1 MLKNVLFLCTGNS
14 CRSQM
19 ADGIINHDFAG
30 QVEAVSAGSE
40 PRGLNPKAVQLMAEI
55 GIDISQNSSDHLST
69 FEEQDFH
76 WVISLCDDADNRC
89 PSVLNEVPRTHI
101 TFDDPPLATGSK
113 EEIMTVYRQV
123 RDQIRAQ
130 LGEFFRQQLKQAQE
144 NL

>member
-40 PRGLNPKAVQLMAEI
+40 PRGLNPKAVQVMAEI
-55 GIDISQNSSDHLST
+55 GIDISNNSSDHISRYERET
-69 FEEQDFH
+69 FDYI
-76 WVISLCDDADNRC
+76 ISLCDDADTQC
-89 PSVLNEVPRTHI
+89 PALISGTARTHI
-101 TFDDPPLATGSK
+101 PFIDPPRATGSE

-123 RDQIRAQ
+123 RDQIRAE
-130 LGEFFRQQLKQAQE
+130 LGEFFRQQLQKT
-144 NL
+144 